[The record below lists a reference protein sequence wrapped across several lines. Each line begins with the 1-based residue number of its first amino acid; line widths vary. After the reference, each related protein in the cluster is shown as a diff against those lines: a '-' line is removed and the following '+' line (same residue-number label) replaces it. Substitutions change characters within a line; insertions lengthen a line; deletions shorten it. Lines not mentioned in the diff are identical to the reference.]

1 MIGYSQVI
9 SFLNKLHII
18 REAKRRAKSMGYYG
32 KDVIT
37 DEIRLGYIT
46 QALEDL
52 LLMMICLDLIV
63 DRLEILD

>member
-1 MIGYSQVI
+1 
-9 SFLNKLHII
+9 
-18 REAKRRAKSMGYYG
+18 MGYYG